1 MHSERRLRRQS
12 SLSESSRRRRSA
24 VACGRGLVVVLSLI
38 ALPDAR
44 AGAQLVTTG
53 PEDSARREFEH
64 RVEAYVQLHR
74 TIEKGLPPLDPTAD
88 VERVLARRTAL
99 TNAIR
104 TARNRSRPGEI
115 FIPAVRNYFRA
126 LITASLKSRPVEE
139 ARAILSEVPRA
150 AAVRVNAGYPESAAL
165 ATIPPEL
172 LSQLPPLP
180 PELEYRFLGKALILR
195 DADANLVVD
204 FVENAI
210 PRL

>member
-1 MHSERRLRRQS
+1 M
-12 SLSESSRRRRSA
+12 
-24 VACGRGLVVVLSLI
+24 
-38 ALPDAR
+38 
-44 AGAQLVTTG
+44 TTG
-53 PEDSARREFEH
+53 AEDTARREFEQ

-74 TIEKGLPPLDPTAD
+74 TLENGLPPLEPTAN

-99 TNAIR
+99 VNAIR
-104 TARNRSRPGEI
+104 TARNRSKPGEI
-115 FIPAVRNYFRA
+115 FVPSVQNYFRA
-126 LITASLKSRPVEE
+126 LIATSLKSRPVEE
-139 ARAILSEVPRA
+139 AQAILSEVPRA
-150 AAVRVNAGYPESAAL
+150 AAVRVNSEYPESAAL

-204 FVENAI
+204 YVENAI